1 MNAYK
6 LNGIVG
12 HICRDAICKELKIN
26 HTDIYKEVRNI
37 DSNGTI
43 TTKDGKKYELVLKEK
58 EIV

>member
-12 HICRDAICKELKIN
+12 HICRQAVCKELKIH
-26 HTDIYKEVRNI
+26 HTDIYKEVRDI
-37 DSNGTI
+37 DFNGTI